1 MIRRPP
7 RSTRTDTL
15 FPYTT
20 LFRSQVRLQLRDLV
34 LELQL
39 AFLHPLDRQF
49 VGLDVGLQA
58 RDRKVQ
64 VPVLELEL
72 DQLLVHDGVVGGFH
86 ASELTRAPARPS
98 SSVLRDARPVEWR
111 VPEHDPAPV
120 RTRPPHRARPEG
132 RARNRQTC
140 QTPAPPGPA
149 PDHRTR
155 QTRME
160 EAQ

>member
-1 MIRRPP
+1 MRI
-7 RSTRTDTL
+7 SDW
-15 FPYTT
+15 
-20 LFRSQVRLQLRDLV
+20 SSDVCSSDL
-34 LELQL
+34 
-39 AFLHPLDRQF
+39 RQF

-98 SSVLRDARPVEWR
+98 SSVPRDARPVEWG
-111 VPEHDPAPV
+111 VHEHDPAPV

-132 RARNRQTC
+132 RARPEQAG
-140 QTPAPPGPA
+140 QAPAPPGRSRDRKSGVWGKRVSVRVEPGGGGYIKKKKKNS
-149 PDHRTR
+149 
-155 QTRME
+155 
-160 EAQ
+160 